1 MHTIGSGH
9 RFQKDVKI
17 IVTITLIFI
26 LSIGNKR
33 ALSTLN
39 NLSQL
44 ITRIHYSILFM
55 LYTVKKTFL
64 FDTRYNKNLI
74 SLNTHKYIIYF
85 VVMEPTAIYS
95 IRAAKIKKQLNKPNC
110 QEPTNTL
117 SSDPRKR
124 VDTIICLL
132 QGCNHA
138 LGKFRISRLPN
149 AHEAEK
155 SKAVERGKKCYDT
168 RNRSI
173 PLVCPILLILRLFT
187 NRKLTACRNSMSPSL
202 PAYIPARGRPSGPFT
217 LATASDTARRC
228 VCVCVCVTQCGPF
241 FSIARECRKTR
252 FSVINSSVSLSFS
265 VGTTP
270 VGFVARARDAFY
282 LSRPSRSLS
291 VYIYV
296 RVWGGK
302 FRVSFVTRSIVMES
316 NAVYRRHF

>member
-1 MHTIGSGH
+1 MACFMHTIGSGH

-110 QEPTNTL
+110 QEPSNTL

-173 PLVCPILLILRLFT
+173 PLVCPILLILRLST

-228 VCVCVCVTQCGPF
+228 VCVCVTQCGPF

-252 FSVINSSVSLSFS
+252 FSVINSSVSLSRR
-265 VGTTP
+265 GDDAG
-270 VGFVARARDAFY
+270 GFCRARARRF
-282 LSRPSRSLS
+282 LSLS
-291 VYIYV
+291 SQPVSVRVYICTCV
-296 RVWGGK
+296 GRQ
-302 FRVSFVTRSIVMES
+302 I
-316 NAVYRRHF
+316 